1 MKNVSEILRL
11 QARKNLGLKKKT
23 YNNDL
28 SEQTT
33 VRIID
38 HQLLSDDTDLL
49 PKNSHDIMIR
59 ENNGNLLDGKTRLDS
74 EFSYLQSTST
84 HGNVL
89 HSIEEQTGSNKD
101 ADA

>member
-11 QARKNLGLKKKT
+11 QARKNLGFKKKT

-49 PKNSHDIMIR
+49 IMIR